1 MKIHIEIILA
11 YLLAFI
17 VCLILT
23 PVLIRISKKKG
34 LLDVPNHR
42 ASHVAP
48 TPTLGGLPIFAGLL
62 SVLFFC
68 LGFGGCSPIYFLL
81 GGLLVL
87 IITGVVDDVIN
98 LSASIRIIIQFALA
112 IGIASQGIRFTS
124 LHGILGIYELPLII
138 QYLITVFF
146 ITGITNAFNLID
158 GIDGLAGGL
167 GFINMIVLGVVFI
180 LINQRINIIICFA
193 MAGSLLAFLFFNFN
207 KARIFMGDTGSLILG
222 FLTAYLCIQ
231 LTIDSGDSLGFMTG
245 AQKLTVV
252 FGVVLVPFYDM
263 VRVAI
268 QRVIKKK
275 SPFSADKTH
284 IHHLLT
290 KTGLNHMRAS
300 LILYFVHALI
310 LFFIFWFSAKY
321 YWEGVFTAI
330 TIVVLTIEFST
341 FLELKVA
348 IGKLF
353 RYNSLRK
360 SIQNE
365 NRFL

>member
-23 PVLIRISKKKG
+23 PVLIHISKKKG

-42 ASHVAP
+42 ASHAVP

-62 SVLFFC
+62 SVLVFC
-68 LGFGGCSPIYFLL
+68 LGFGGCISIYYLL
-81 GGLLVL
+81 GGLMVLV
-87 IITGVVDDVIN
+87 ITGVVDDIIN
-98 LSASIRIIIQFALA
+98 LKASIRMLIQFALA
-112 IGIASQGIRFTS
+112 FGVASQGIRFVN
-124 LHGILGIYELPLII
+124 LHGFFGIYELPVII
-138 QYLITVFF
+138 QYLITIFF
-146 ITGITNAFNLID
+146 IVAITNAFNLID

-167 GFINMIVLGVVFI
+167 GFINMLVLGVVFV
-180 LINQRINIIICFA
+180 LIGQRINTIICFA
-193 MAGSLLAFLFFNFN
+193 MAGALLAFLLFNFN
-207 KARIFMGDTGSLILG
+207 GARIFMGDTGSLILG

-231 LTIDSGDSLGFMTG
+231 LTLDSGDSLGFMTG
-245 AQKLTVV
+245 VQKLTVV
-252 FGVVLVPFYDM
+252 FGVVIVPLYDM

-290 KTGLNHMRAS
+290 KTGMNHMRAS
-300 LILYFVHALI
+300 LTLYFVHALI

-321 YWEGVFTAI
+321 YWEGIFTAI
-330 TIVVLTIEFST
+330 TIVVLTIEFPT

-360 SIQNE
+360 SIQNK